1 MYLALEAA
9 AQGFVGQRKTSGVE
23 KSAVPTM
30 GGIQDSDPWSVC
42 VKEMGAV

>member
-9 AQGFVGQRKTSGVE
+9 AQGFVGQRKASGVE
-23 KSAVPTM
+23 KSVPTM
-30 GGIQDSDPWSVC
+30 GGIRDSDPWSVC